1 MTTKTIELGSA
12 KKIFVSVVEGD
23 LTLEGWK
30 RSDMLVETSADQDVE
45 PEQTDETVTLRCP
58 GDCILHVPHD
68 ADLHIERVDKDARL
82 ASLTGTVKLDQV
94 GASLKL
100 RDVGE
105 TTISQVGANLSAK
118 RIRGDLHVHSVGAN
132 ASIGNVDGQVGA
144 ETVGGNL
151 RLSAVSG
158 GVTATV
164 GGNARIDIAPVPWQV
179 YQIKTGGNLRCTLPD
194 DFNASVTLKSGAQ
207 SIRVKCPQKSETIR
221 GGEHHLD
228 FGAGD
233 ASISLRAGGKID
245 LICLGDVDWDS
256 ADDFEFNF
264 NGEEFAAMAGE
275 FAQQATQQ
283 VEDHLKALNERLA
296 DLPKLFDDLGL
307 SEERLA
313 EIEEKIAKA
322 QAHAS
327 QRTREVSQQV
337 QERLEQRLKQVQK
350 KAEQAAQRAERK
362 RQGRKKSTLDVDA
375 LIASAR
381 GESEPVSDEERMM
394 ILKMLEEGNIDVE
407 QAEQL
412 LAALEGKSE

>member
-1 MTTKTIELGSA
+1 MTTKTIEFDASKTIVVA
-12 KKIFVSVVEGD
+12 VVEGD
-23 LTLEGWK
+23 LSLKGWK
-30 RSDMLVETSADQDVE
+30 RPDLLVETPADDDIE

-82 ASLTGTVKLDQV
+82 ASLTGAVKLDQV

-105 TTISQVGANLSAK
+105 TTVSQVGANLSAK
-118 RIRGDLHVHSVGAN
+118 RVRGDLHVHSVGAN
-132 ASIGNVDGQVGA
+132 ASIGDVDGQVGV

-158 GVTATV
+158 GVTAKV
-164 GGNARIDIAPVPWQV
+164 GGNAKLDIAPVPWQV
-179 YQIKTGGNLRCTLPD
+179 YEIQAGGNLRCTLPD
-194 DFNASVTLKSGAQ
+194 EFNASLTLKSGAQ
-207 SIRVKCPQKSETIR
+207 SIRVKCAQKSETIR

-233 ASISLRAGGKID
+233 ASINLRAGGKID

-256 ADDFEFNF
+256 DDEFEINF
-264 NGEEFAAMAGE
+264 NGEDFAAMAGE
-275 FAQQATQQ
+275 LAQQATEQ
-283 VEDHLKALNERLA
+283 VEVHMKALNERLA
-296 DLPKLFDDLGL
+296 DLPKSFDDIGL
-307 SEERLA
+307 TEERLA

-322 QAHAS
+322 QAQAS
-327 QRTREVSQQV
+327 QRAQEVSEQV
-337 QERLEQRLKQVQK
+337 QQRLEQRLKQVQK
-350 KAEQAAQRAERK
+350 KAERAAERAERK

-381 GESEPVSDEERMM
+381 GESEPVSDEERML
-394 ILKMLEEGNIDVE
+394 ILKMLEDGNISVE